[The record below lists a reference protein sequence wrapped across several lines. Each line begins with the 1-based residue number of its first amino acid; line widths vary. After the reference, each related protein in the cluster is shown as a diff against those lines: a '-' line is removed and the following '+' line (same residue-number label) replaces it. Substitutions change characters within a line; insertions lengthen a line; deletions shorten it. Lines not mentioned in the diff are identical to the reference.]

1 MMLPQAASRAIRL
14 KLAGIAATAAVPIR
28 TNPGRV
34 ATASSSLESR
44 RLRHTAGH
52 RGRGRSGPASSS
64 LESRRLRQISSSTSH
79 QSHASASSSLE
90 SRRLRL
96 APPFDRPA
104 SGFLHWNRVPA
115 LYCPSL
121 IITMRA
127 VSRIFQRFSRLH
139 TASAAEAL
147 VEHCRARAP
156 RVVKPQS
163 LAISE
168 NMLAQWR
175 RTSGRWP

>member
-1 MMLPQAASRAIRL
+1 MR
-14 KLAGIAATAAVPIR
+14 GVPLLFLSCE
-28 TNPGRV
+28 G
-34 ATASSSLESR
+34 AR
-44 RLRHTAGH
+44 RLQSVKDRRPDVVGGKGVVSVQCILKAIG
-52 RGRGRSGPASSS
+52 SGAAASSS
-64 LESRRLRQISSSTSH
+64 LESRRLRQ
-79 QSHASASSSLE
+79 
-90 SRRLRL
+90 

-115 LYCPSL
+115 LFCPSL

-175 RTSGRWP
+175 KQVVAGRALRLPHKIKANLEASVNQMIVTRERTVYG

>member
-1 MMLPQAASRAIRL
+1 MLTAHSCSTYFSLFLCGIDTSPFPRKTLSCMRGVPLLFLSCEGAQRL
-14 KLAGIAATAAVPIR
+14 QSVKDRRPDVVGGKGVVSVQCILKAT
-28 TNPGRV
+28 G
-34 ATASSSLESR
+34 
-44 RLRHTAGH
+44 
-52 RGRGRSGPASSS
+52 SGA
-64 LESRRLRQISSSTSH
+64 
-79 QSHASASSSLE
+79 ASSSLE